1 MTHTQVP
8 APIQNIKVK
17 KALEG
22 LKLDDSVQFRPPH
35 GGEPILMRV
44 SAIHNNVKNPGGPRL
59 FIGYKKGKELRCIE
73 TWVTRVITRSVD
85 NEEDWIDPKF
95 VPDAD

>member
-1 MTHTQVP
+1 MTHSQVP

-17 KALEG
+17 KSLET

-44 SAIHNNVKNPGGPRL
+44 SQIVENKNPGGPRL
-59 FIGYKKGKELRCIE
+59 FIGYKKDKELRCIE